1 MKKVSLTF
9 ITILI
14 CTTVFAQKTGAK
26 SLYGIKGGL
35 NISSF
40 NESGTGVPSMK
51 NKFDY
56 NVGGFVEI
64 KTADNWY
71 IQPEIV
77 FSKQGA
83 NFSFPVTVN
92 GINYNTDNTFN
103 LYYINIPVTFK
114 YYASKQFCLEAGP
127 QISFLTEANL
137 VVRVVGRSN
146 TQDAAKLFKSNDFGM
161 NIGASCDI
169 TKNLFLNVRYTLG
182 LSNIAITTD
191 GENTVLKN
199 NVIAACLGVKF

>member
-1 MKKVSLTF
+1 
-9 ITILI
+9 
-14 CTTVFAQKTGAK
+14 
-26 SLYGIKGGL
+26 
-35 NISSF
+35 
-40 NESGTGVPSMK
+40 MK

-64 KTADNWY
+64 RTADKCY

-83 NFSFPVTVN
+83 NFSIPVTVN

-114 YYASKQFCLEAGP
+114 YYAAKQFCLEVGP

-169 TKNLFLNVRYTLG
+169 TKNLFLNVRYTFG
-182 LSNIAITTD
+182 LTNIAITTD
-191 GENTVLKN
+191 GDNTVFKN
-199 NVIAACLGVKF
+199 NVFAACLGVKF